1 MKTTCDD
8 DDTIA
13 LIERIRTSP
22 TLDAFMA
29 MSPNRLAGARQA
41 LIARLRAERA
51 AWELK
56 RGDRAAPDVSNVS
69 TEEGD
74 DGNQS

>member
-1 MKTTCDD
+1 MNDEE
-8 DDTIA
+8 DTIA

-29 MSPNRLAGARQA
+29 MSPNRLAAARPA
-41 LIARLRAERA
+41 LIARLRSERA

-56 RGDRAAPDVSNVS
+56 RGDRAAPETVSNVS
-69 TEEGD
+69 ENEESD
-74 DGNQS
+74 DA